1 MRGKRLTRRQGSR
14 RGTTSSDEERTY
26 QMSEEEFYRLS
37 AEKLLELGDKIGVGL
52 QGAPSLEQ
60 ARARLL
66 NDAIF
71 LP

>member
-1 MRGKRLTRRQGSR
+1 
-14 RGTTSSDEERTY
+14 
-26 QMSEEEFYRLS
+26 MSEEEFYRLS

-52 QGAPSLEQ
+52 QGALSLEQ